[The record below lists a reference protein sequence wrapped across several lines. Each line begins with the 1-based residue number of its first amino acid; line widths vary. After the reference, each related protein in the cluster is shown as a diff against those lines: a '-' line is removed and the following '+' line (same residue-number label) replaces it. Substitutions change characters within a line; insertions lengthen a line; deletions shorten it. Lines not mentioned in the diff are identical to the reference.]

1 MIVKLDAN
9 YKKNIG
15 KSFFKKMEYNMINGG
30 RKFKNQG
37 S

>member
-1 MIVKLDAN
+1 MIVKLDAI
-9 YKKNIG
+9 YKNNSG
-15 KSFFKKMEYNMINGG
+15 KSFFQKMEYNMINGD